1 MPKKG
6 KRYRA
11 DIEGWD
17 LEQVFSLADAVAQ
30 FKKFKPAK
38 FDQSVD
44 LVVHLG
50 IDPKQ
55 ADQLIRGAVALPH
68 GIGVS
73 KRVIAFCR
81 EDLVEVAKAA
91 GAIKAGGDNL
101 VKEVE
106 AGFLDFDVAIAS
118 PDMMRVVSRLGKV
131 LGPKGLM
138 PSPKS
143 GTVTPDIEKA
153 VREYAAGKVE
163 FRNDDGGNVHVV
175 VGKQSFD
182 SNKIIE
188 NAQTFIDTVV
198 RLRPPTA
205 KGQFLKKISIKGTMT
220 PGVLVALP

>member
-1 MPKKG
+1 MPKQG

-17 LEQVFSLADAVAQ
+17 IEQVFSLNDAVAQ

-68 GIGVS
+68 GIGAS

-81 EDLVEVAKAA
+81 DDLVEVAKAA
-91 GAIKAGGDNL
+91 GAIKAGGDAL

-106 AGFLDFDVAIAS
+106 GGFLDFDVAIAS

-182 SNKIIE
+182 AQKIVE
-188 NAQTFIDTVV
+188 NAQAFIDTIG

-205 KGQFLKKISIKGTMT
+205 KGAYIKKISIKGTMT